1 MRFTFSGASKFT
13 DEASRAG
20 HVLISRI
27 TKLHYNWEAYP
38 FLRPDNEA
46 VVNRYNKKFRPKVY
60 EKHQKMQA
68 AAASASGSSG
78 KKKL

>member
-1 MRFTFSGASKFT
+1 MRFTFSGAGKFT

-38 FLRPDNEA
+38 FLRPKKEA
-46 VVNRYNKKFRPKVY
+46 VVKRYNREFRPKVH
-60 EKHQKMQA
+60 EMHQKMQ
-68 AAASASGSSG
+68 AAASASGSSA
-78 KKKL
+78 KA

>member
-38 FLRPDNEA
+38 FLRPKKEA
-46 VVNRYNKKFRPKVY
+46 VVKALQPRISP
-60 EKHQKMQA
+60 EGA
-68 AAASASGSSG
+68 
-78 KKKL
+78 